1 MRLKWK
7 RSPVA
12 WVCPAVCSDMAEYM
26 VALRKLEEQFARLE
40 GVGRKSATRMAFAV
54 LEMEDEEAEAFANA
68 IIEAKKAIHLCP
80 VCQNMTDRELC
91 PVCSDLY
98 RDHSVICVVTD
109 VKAVMAMERVKDFR
123 GVYHVLHGVISP
135 MNRVTPEQLKI
146 KELLA
151 RLEDDTVKE
160 IILATN
166 ADIEGNATAMYLAHL
181 IKPLGIKV
189 TRLAYGIP
197 VGADLNYADEYT
209 LMQALEGR
217 RDM

>member
-1 MRLKWK
+1 
-7 RSPVA
+7 
-12 WVCPAVCSDMAEYM
+12 MAEYM

-54 LEMEDEEAEAFANA
+54 LEMEMEQAEEFAKA
-68 IIEAKKAIHLCP
+68 IIDAKQSIHLCP
-80 VCQNMTDRELC
+80 VCQNLTDRELC
-91 PVCSDLY
+91 PICSDLY
-98 RDHSVICVVTD
+98 RDQSVVCVVTD
-109 VKAVMAMERVKDFR
+109 VKAVMAMEKVKDYR
-123 GVYHVLHGVISP
+123 GTYHVLHGVISP

>member
-1 MRLKWK
+1 
-7 RSPVA
+7 
-12 WVCPAVCSDMAEYM
+12 MAEYM

-54 LEMEDEEAEAFANA
+54 LEMENEAAEEFANA
-68 IIEAKKAIHLCP
+68 ILEAKRSIHLCP

-146 KELLA
+146 KELLT

>member
-1 MRLKWK
+1 
-7 RSPVA
+7 
-12 WVCPAVCSDMAEYM
+12 M

-68 IIEAKKAIHLCP
+68 IIEAKKSIHLCP

-135 MNRVTPEQLKI
+135 MNRITPEQLKI

>member
-1 MRLKWK
+1 
-7 RSPVA
+7 
-12 WVCPAVCSDMAEYM
+12 MAEYM

-54 LEMEDEEAEAFANA
+54 LEMEDEAAEEFANA
-68 IIEAKKAIHLCP
+68 ILEAKRSIHLCP
-80 VCQNMTDRELC
+80 VCQNMTDREMC
-91 PVCSDLY
+91 PICSDLY

-146 KELLA
+146 KELLQ

>member
-1 MRLKWK
+1 
-7 RSPVA
+7 
-12 WVCPAVCSDMAEYM
+12 MAEYM

-54 LEMEDEEAEAFANA
+54 LEMEDAEAEEFAKA
-68 IIEAKKAIHLCP
+68 IIEAKQSIHLCP
-80 VCQNMTDRELC
+80 VCQNLTDRELC
-91 PVCSDLY
+91 PICSDLY
-98 RDHSVICVVTD
+98 RDQSIVCVVTD
-109 VKAVMAMERVKDFR
+109 VKAVMAMEKVKDFR
-123 GVYHVLHGVISP
+123 GTYHVLHGVISP

-197 VGADLNYADEYT
+197 VGADLNYAAEYT

>member
-1 MRLKWK
+1 
-7 RSPVA
+7 
-12 WVCPAVCSDMAEYM
+12 M

-68 IIEAKKAIHLCP
+68 IIEAKKSIHLCP

>member
-1 MRLKWK
+1 
-7 RSPVA
+7 
-12 WVCPAVCSDMAEYM
+12 M

-54 LEMEDEEAEAFANA
+54 LEMEDAQAEEFAKA
-68 IIEAKKAIHLCP
+68 IIEAKQSIHLCP
-80 VCQNMTDRELC
+80 VCQNLTDRELC
-91 PVCSDLY
+91 PICSDLY
-98 RDHSVICVVTD
+98 RDQSIVCVVTD
-109 VKAVMAMERVKDFR
+109 VKAVMAMEKVKDYR
-123 GVYHVLHGVISP
+123 GTYHVLHGVISP

-146 KELLA
+146 KELLQ

>member
-1 MRLKWK
+1 
-7 RSPVA
+7 
-12 WVCPAVCSDMAEYM
+12 M

-68 IIEAKKAIHLCP
+68 IIEAKKSIHLCP

-146 KELLA
+146 KELLT

>member
-1 MRLKWK
+1 
-7 RSPVA
+7 
-12 WVCPAVCSDMAEYM
+12 MAEYM

-54 LEMEDEEAEAFANA
+54 LEMEDEAAEEFANA
-68 IIEAKKAIHLCP
+68 ILEAKRSIHLCP
-80 VCQNMTDRELC
+80 VCQNMTDREMC
-91 PVCSDLY
+91 PICSDLY

-109 VKAVMAMERVKDFR
+109 VKAVMAMERVKDYR

-146 KELLA
+146 KELLQ

>member
-1 MRLKWK
+1 
-7 RSPVA
+7 
-12 WVCPAVCSDMAEYM
+12 M
-26 VALRKLEEQFARLE
+26 VALRRLEEQFARLE

-54 LEMEDEEAEAFANA
+54 LEMEDAEAEEFAKA
-68 IIEAKKAIHLCP
+68 ILEAKQSIHLCP
-80 VCQNMTDRELC
+80 VCQNLTDRDIC
-91 PVCSDLY
+91 PICSDLY
-98 RDHSVICVVTD
+98 RDQSIVCVVTD
-109 VKAVMAMERVKDFR
+109 VKAVMAMEKVKDFR
-123 GVYHVLHGVISP
+123 GTYHVLHGVISP

>member
-1 MRLKWK
+1 
-7 RSPVA
+7 
-12 WVCPAVCSDMAEYM
+12 MAEYM
-26 VALRKLEEQFARLE
+26 VALRRLEEQFARLE

-54 LEMEDEEAEAFANA
+54 LEMEMEQAEEFAKA
-68 IIEAKKAIHLCP
+68 ILDAKQSIHLCP
-80 VCQNMTDRELC
+80 ICQNLTDRDIC
-91 PVCSDLY
+91 PICSDLY
-98 RDHSVICVVTD
+98 RDQSVVCVVTD
-109 VKAVMAMERVKDFR
+109 VKAVMAMERVKDYR
-123 GVYHVLHGVISP
+123 GTYHVLHGVISP

-146 KELLA
+146 KELLT

>member
-1 MRLKWK
+1 
-7 RSPVA
+7 
-12 WVCPAVCSDMAEYM
+12 MAEYM
-26 VALRKLEEQFARLE
+26 VALRRLEEQFARLE

-54 LEMEDEEAEAFANA
+54 LEMDDAQAEEFAQA
-68 IIEAKKAIHLCP
+68 ILEAKRSIHLCP

-91 PVCSDLY
+91 PICSDLY
-98 RDHSVICVVTD
+98 RDQSVVCVVTD
-109 VKAVMAMERVKDFR
+109 VKAVMAMERVKDYR
-123 GVYHVLHGVISP
+123 GTYHVLHGVISP

-146 KELLA
+146 KELLK

>member
-1 MRLKWK
+1 
-7 RSPVA
+7 
-12 WVCPAVCSDMAEYM
+12 MAEYM
-26 VALRKLEEQFARLE
+26 VALRRLEEQFARLE

-54 LEMEDEEAEAFANA
+54 LEMEDEAAEEFANA
-68 IIEAKKAIHLCP
+68 ILEAKRSIHLCP
-80 VCQNMTDRELC
+80 VCQNMTDRDVC
-91 PVCSDLY
+91 PICSDLY

-123 GVYHVLHGVISP
+123 GTYHVLHGVISP

>member
-1 MRLKWK
+1 
-7 RSPVA
+7 
-12 WVCPAVCSDMAEYM
+12 MAEYM

-54 LEMEDEEAEAFANA
+54 LEMEDAEAEEFAKA
-68 IIEAKKAIHLCP
+68 IIEAKQSIHLCP
-80 VCQNMTDRELC
+80 VCQNLTDRELC
-91 PVCSDLY
+91 PICSDLY
-98 RDHSVICVVTD
+98 RDQSIVCVVTD
-109 VKAVMAMERVKDFR
+109 VKAVMAMEKVKDYR
-123 GVYHVLHGVISP
+123 GTYHVLHGVISP

-151 RLEDDTVKE
+151 RLEGDTVKE

>member
-1 MRLKWK
+1 
-7 RSPVA
+7 
-12 WVCPAVCSDMAEYM
+12 MAEYM

-54 LEMEDEEAEAFANA
+54 LEMEDAEAEEFAKA
-68 IIEAKKAIHLCP
+68 IIEAKQSIHLCP
-80 VCQNMTDRELC
+80 ICQNLTDRDVC
-91 PVCSDLY
+91 PICSDLY
-98 RDHSVICVVTD
+98 RDQSIVCVVTD
-109 VKAVMAMERVKDFR
+109 VKAVMAMEKVKDFR
-123 GVYHVLHGVISP
+123 GTYHVLHGVISP

>member
-1 MRLKWK
+1 
-7 RSPVA
+7 
-12 WVCPAVCSDMAEYM
+12 MAEYM
-26 VALRKLEEQFARLE
+26 VALRRLEEQFARLE

-54 LEMEDEEAEAFANA
+54 LEMEDAEAEEFAKA
-68 IIEAKKAIHLCP
+68 ILEAKQSIHLCP
-80 VCQNMTDRELC
+80 VCQNLTDRELC

>member
-1 MRLKWK
+1 
-7 RSPVA
+7 
-12 WVCPAVCSDMAEYM
+12 M
-26 VALRKLEEQFARLE
+26 VALRRLEEQFARLE

-54 LEMEDEEAEAFANA
+54 LEMEDAEAEEFAKA
-68 IIEAKKAIHLCP
+68 ILEAKQSIHLCP
-80 VCQNMTDRELC
+80 VCQNLTDRDIC
-91 PVCSDLY
+91 PICSDLY
-98 RDHSVICVVTD
+98 RDQSIVCVVTD
-109 VKAVMAMERVKDFR
+109 VKAVMAMETVKDFR
-123 GVYHVLHGVISP
+123 GTYHVLHGVISP

>member
-1 MRLKWK
+1 
-7 RSPVA
+7 
-12 WVCPAVCSDMAEYM
+12 MAEYM

-146 KELLA
+146 KELLT

>member
-1 MRLKWK
+1 
-7 RSPVA
+7 
-12 WVCPAVCSDMAEYM
+12 MAEYM
-26 VALRKLEEQFARLE
+26 VALRRLEEQFARLE

-54 LEMEDEEAEAFANA
+54 LEMEMEQAEEFAKA
-68 IIEAKKAIHLCP
+68 IIDAKQSIHLCP
-80 VCQNMTDRELC
+80 VCQNLTDRELC
-91 PVCSDLY
+91 PICSDLY
-98 RDHSVICVVTD
+98 RDQSVVCVVTD
-109 VKAVMAMERVKDFR
+109 VKAVMAMEKVKDYR
-123 GVYHVLHGVISP
+123 GTYHVLHGVISP

-197 VGADLNYADEYT
+197 VGADLKYADEYT

>member
-1 MRLKWK
+1 
-7 RSPVA
+7 
-12 WVCPAVCSDMAEYM
+12 MAEYM

-54 LEMEDEEAEAFANA
+54 LEMEDAEAEEFAKA
-68 IIEAKKAIHLCP
+68 IIEAKQSIHLCP
-80 VCQNMTDRELC
+80 VCQNLTDRDIC
-91 PVCSDLY
+91 PICSDLY
-98 RDHSVICVVTD
+98 RDQSIVCVVTD
-109 VKAVMAMERVKDFR
+109 VKAVMAMEKVKDYR
-123 GVYHVLHGVISP
+123 GTYHVLHGVISP

>member
-1 MRLKWK
+1 
-7 RSPVA
+7 
-12 WVCPAVCSDMAEYM
+12 MAEYM

-54 LEMEDEEAEAFANA
+54 LEMGDEAAEEFANA
-68 IIEAKKAIHLCP
+68 ILEAKRSIHLCP
-80 VCQNMTDRELC
+80 VCQNMTDREMC
-91 PVCSDLY
+91 PICSDLY

-146 KELLA
+146 KELLQ

-209 LMQALEGR
+209 LMHALEGR

>member
-1 MRLKWK
+1 
-7 RSPVA
+7 
-12 WVCPAVCSDMAEYM
+12 MAEYM

-68 IIEAKKAIHLCP
+68 IIEAKKSIHLCP

-146 KELLA
+146 KELLT

>member
-1 MRLKWK
+1 MQQKWK
-7 RSPVA
+7 RSPAA
-12 WVCPAVCSDMAEYM
+12 WACPACSDMAEYM

-54 LEMEDEEAEAFANA
+54 LEMEDEAAEEFAQA
-68 IIEAKKAIHLCP
+68 ILEAKRSIHLCP

>member
-1 MRLKWK
+1 
-7 RSPVA
+7 
-12 WVCPAVCSDMAEYM
+12 MAEYM

-54 LEMEDEEAEAFANA
+54 LEMEDEAAEEFANA
-68 IIEAKKAIHLCP
+68 ILEAKRSIHLCP

-91 PVCSDLY
+91 PICSDLY

-109 VKAVMAMERVKDFR
+109 VKAVMAMERVKDYR
-123 GVYHVLHGVISP
+123 GTYHVLHGVISP

-146 KELLA
+146 KELLQ

>member
-1 MRLKWK
+1 
-7 RSPVA
+7 
-12 WVCPAVCSDMAEYM
+12 MAEYM

-54 LEMEDEEAEAFANA
+54 LEMEEAEAEEFAKA
-68 IIEAKKAIHLCP
+68 IIEAKQSIHLCP
-80 VCQNMTDRELC
+80 VCQNLTDRELC
-91 PVCSDLY
+91 PICSDLY
-98 RDHSVICVVTD
+98 RDQSIVCVVTD
-109 VKAVMAMERVKDFR
+109 VKAVMAMEKVKDFR
-123 GVYHVLHGVISP
+123 GTYHVLHGVISP

>member
-1 MRLKWK
+1 
-7 RSPVA
+7 
-12 WVCPAVCSDMAEYM
+12 MAEYM

-54 LEMEDEEAEAFANA
+54 LEMEDEAAEEFANA
-68 IIEAKKAIHLCP
+68 ILEAKRSIHLCP

-98 RDHSVICVVTD
+98 RDHSIICVVTD

-146 KELLA
+146 KELLQ

>member
-1 MRLKWK
+1 
-7 RSPVA
+7 
-12 WVCPAVCSDMAEYM
+12 M

-54 LEMEDEEAEAFANA
+54 LEMENEEAEEFAKA
-68 IIEAKKAIHLCP
+68 IIEAKQSIHLCP

-91 PVCSDLY
+91 PICSDLY

-109 VKAVMAMERVKDFR
+109 VKAVMAMERVKDYR
-123 GVYHVLHGVISP
+123 GTYHVLHGVISP

-146 KELLA
+146 KELLQ

-209 LMQALEGR
+209 LMQAVEGR

>member
-1 MRLKWK
+1 
-7 RSPVA
+7 
-12 WVCPAVCSDMAEYM
+12 MAEYM

-54 LEMEDEEAEAFANA
+54 LEMEDAEAEEFAKA
-68 IIEAKKAIHLCP
+68 IIEAKQSIHLCP
-80 VCQNMTDRELC
+80 VCQNLTDRELC
-91 PVCSDLY
+91 PICSDLY
-98 RDHSVICVVTD
+98 RDQSIVCVVTD
-109 VKAVMAMERVKDFR
+109 VKAVMAMEKVKDFR
-123 GVYHVLHGVISP
+123 GTYHVLHGVISP

>member
-1 MRLKWK
+1 
-7 RSPVA
+7 
-12 WVCPAVCSDMAEYM
+12 MAEYM

-54 LEMEDEEAEAFANA
+54 LEMGDEAAEEFANA
-68 IIEAKKAIHLCP
+68 ILEAKRSIHLCP
-80 VCQNMTDRELC
+80 VCQNMTDREMC
-91 PVCSDLY
+91 PICSDLY

-146 KELLA
+146 KELLQ

>member
-1 MRLKWK
+1 
-7 RSPVA
+7 
-12 WVCPAVCSDMAEYM
+12 MAEYM

-54 LEMEDEEAEAFANA
+54 LEMEDEAAEEFANA
-68 IIEAKKAIHLCP
+68 ILEAKRSIHLCP
-80 VCQNMTDRELC
+80 VCQNMTDREMC
-91 PVCSDLY
+91 PICSDLY

-146 KELLA
+146 KELLQ
-151 RLEDDTVKE
+151 RQEDATVKD

>member
-1 MRLKWK
+1 
-7 RSPVA
+7 
-12 WVCPAVCSDMAEYM
+12 MAEYM

-54 LEMEDEEAEAFANA
+54 LEMEDEAAEEFANA
-68 IIEAKKAIHLCP
+68 ILEAKRSIHLCP

-91 PVCSDLY
+91 PICSDLY

-109 VKAVMAMERVKDFR
+109 VKAVMAMERVKDYR
-123 GVYHVLHGVISP
+123 GTYHVLHGVISP
-135 MNRVTPEQLKI
+135 MNRVTPEHLKI
-146 KELLA
+146 KELLQ

>member
-1 MRLKWK
+1 
-7 RSPVA
+7 
-12 WVCPAVCSDMAEYM
+12 MAEYM

-54 LEMEDEEAEAFANA
+54 LEMEDAEAEEFAKA
-68 IIEAKKAIHLCP
+68 IIEAKQSIHLCP
-80 VCQNMTDRELC
+80 VCQNLTDRELC
-91 PVCSDLY
+91 PICSDLY
-98 RDHSVICVVTD
+98 RDRSIVCVVTD
-109 VKAVMAMERVKDFR
+109 VKAVMAMEKVKDFR
-123 GVYHVLHGVISP
+123 GTYHVLHGVISP

>member
-1 MRLKWK
+1 
-7 RSPVA
+7 
-12 WVCPAVCSDMAEYM
+12 MAEYM

-54 LEMEDEEAEAFANA
+54 LEMEDEAAEEFANA
-68 IIEAKKAIHLCP
+68 ILEAKRSIHLCP
-80 VCQNMTDRELC
+80 VCQNMTDREIC
-91 PVCSDLY
+91 PICSDLY

-146 KELLA
+146 KELLQ

>member
-1 MRLKWK
+1 
-7 RSPVA
+7 
-12 WVCPAVCSDMAEYM
+12 M
-26 VALRKLEEQFARLE
+26 VALRRLEEQFARLE

-54 LEMEDEEAEAFANA
+54 LEMEDAEAEEFAKA
-68 IIEAKKAIHLCP
+68 IIEAKQSIHLCP
-80 VCQNMTDRELC
+80 VCQNLTDRELC
-91 PVCSDLY
+91 PICSDLY
-98 RDHSVICVVTD
+98 RDQSIICVVTD
-109 VKAVMAMERVKDFR
+109 VKAVMAMEKVKDYR
-123 GVYHVLHGVISP
+123 GTYHVLHGVISP

>member
-1 MRLKWK
+1 
-7 RSPVA
+7 
-12 WVCPAVCSDMAEYM
+12 MAEYM
-26 VALRKLEEQFARLE
+26 VALRRLEEQFARLE

-54 LEMEDEEAEAFANA
+54 LEMEDAEAEEFAKA
-68 IIEAKKAIHLCP
+68 ILEAKQSIHLCP
-80 VCQNMTDRELC
+80 VCQNLTDRDIC
-91 PVCSDLY
+91 PICSDLY
-98 RDHSVICVVTD
+98 RDQSIVCVVTD
-109 VKAVMAMERVKDFR
+109 VKAVMAMEKVKDFR
-123 GVYHVLHGVISP
+123 GTYHVLHGVISP

-217 RDM
+217 RDMHDRKR

>member
-1 MRLKWK
+1 
-7 RSPVA
+7 
-12 WVCPAVCSDMAEYM
+12 MAEYM

-54 LEMEDEEAEAFANA
+54 LEMEDEAAEEFANA
-68 IIEAKKAIHLCP
+68 ILEAKRSIHLCP

-91 PVCSDLY
+91 PICSDLY

-109 VKAVMAMERVKDFR
+109 VKAVMAMERVKDYR
-123 GVYHVLHGVISP
+123 GTYHVLHGVISP

-146 KELLA
+146 KELLQ

-166 ADIEGNATAMYLAHL
+166 ADIEGNATAMYIAHL

>member
-1 MRLKWK
+1 
-7 RSPVA
+7 
-12 WVCPAVCSDMAEYM
+12 MAEYM

-54 LEMEDEEAEAFANA
+54 LEMEDEAAQEFANA
-68 IIEAKKAIHLCP
+68 ILEAKRSIHLCP
-80 VCQNMTDRELC
+80 VCQNMTDREMC
-91 PVCSDLY
+91 PICSDLY

-109 VKAVMAMERVKDFR
+109 VKAVMAMERVKDYR

-151 RLEDDTVKE
+151 RLEDDTVGE